1 MNSFWKYI
9 GNFQYNLT
17 QGEILEIGHTFRI
30 FSSNIDTALLTSYV
44 IFGYFQI

>member
-1 MNSFWKYI
+1 MYTCVMCVEKIRYS
-9 GNFQYNLT
+9 LT
-17 QGEILEIGHTFRI
+17 QGKFLEIGHTFRI